1 MAQLEV
7 PFAVRRVSSP
17 HVRSANTI
25 ILQVDTLRIQC
36 GVDDFILDSIHDV
49 DRRRSEP
56 FAGEYSQLGDLAH
69 DHGYIMGLFMSFI
82 V

>member
-1 MAQLEV
+1 MAQFEV
-7 PFAVRRVSSP
+7 PFAVRKVSSP
-17 HVRSANTI
+17 HVPANAI

-36 GVDDFILDSIHDV
+36 GVDDVILDSIHDV
-49 DRRRSEP
+49 DCRWSES

-69 DHGYIMGLFMSFI
+69 DHGYIMGLSMSFI